1 MLAAGGQVDEV
12 WERMPRAFCYLGG
25 SDLRLLMLSSIFL
38 ALSGAVLLY
47 ALNNETRA
55 LETRVQAQER
65 QATTLR
71 SDIAVLKADR
81 AHLAQPERIEP
92 AARAIGLQPPRPVQF
107 ADAFA
112 DLER

>member
-1 MLAAGGQVDEV
+1 MEEVDEV
-12 WERMPRAFCYLGG
+12 GAQMPRNLGG
-25 SDLRLLMLSSIFL
+25 YYLRLLMLSSVFL

-65 QATTLR
+65 HAKTLR

-81 AHLAQPERIEP
+81 AHLARPERMEP

-112 DLER
+112 DLGR